1 MNEEPRFYILMCVT
15 LFCVGLACFSW
26 GFTKGRAHETE
37 HVCTPI
43 LEENLGLR
51 AILADPHHCIS
62 ICQEEFEK
70 YGC

>member
-1 MNEEPRFYILMCVT
+1 MNEEPRFYILVYLT
-15 LFCVGLACFSW
+15 LFCVGLACFCL
-26 GFTKGRAHETE
+26 GFTAGRTYETE
-37 HVCTPI
+37 HVCTPYF
-43 LEENLGLR
+43 EENLGLR